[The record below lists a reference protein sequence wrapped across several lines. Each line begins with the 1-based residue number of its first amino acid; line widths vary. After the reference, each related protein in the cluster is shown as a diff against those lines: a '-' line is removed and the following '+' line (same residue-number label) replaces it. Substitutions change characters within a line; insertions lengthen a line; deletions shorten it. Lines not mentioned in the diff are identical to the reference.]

1 LTKFKEISSK
11 AFHQIRDGDATR
23 DVVLE
28 IAFQLQDQDQDQPH
42 LDHVVQVAADQ
53 IVVME
58 VAPKPLQD
66 LLHPAIEDVALN
78 VAQQMMSMFAVMFV
92 VKLIHNHTQ
101 KILVAKMVFVLP
113 RFVRMEI
120 VKPTLMIKLMIPM
133 EIKKC
138 FE

>member
-11 AFHQIRDGDATR
+11 AFHHIRDGDATR

-28 IAFQLQDQDQDQPH
+28 IAFQLQDQDQDPPH

-53 IVVME
+53 IVVVE

-66 LLHPAIEDVALN
+66 RAIEDVALN
-78 VAQQMMSMFAVMFV
+78 VAQQMMSMFVAMFV
-92 VKLIHNHTQ
+92 VKLIHTQ

-120 VKPTLMIKLMIPM
+120 VKLTLMIKLMIPM
-133 EIKKC
+133 KIKKC